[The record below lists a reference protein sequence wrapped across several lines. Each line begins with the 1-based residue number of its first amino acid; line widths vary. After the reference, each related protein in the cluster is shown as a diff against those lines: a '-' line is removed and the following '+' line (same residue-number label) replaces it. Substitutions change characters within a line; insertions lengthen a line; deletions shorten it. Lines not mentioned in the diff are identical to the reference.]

1 MLTLHL
7 ISYWRGQWQHT
18 IYFICIG
25 IICVLPTFQL
35 FGLGH
40 VAVNTGMYSTV
51 SYLKTKVHSQC
62 YFIFRNPYV
71 LEPVV
76 PVLAQH
82 IKQNFRPAVKK
93 IGNYLAAKF
102 RAVGM
107 YIRTTLPVAIRNL
120 MHDLKSGFSDHMV
133 ALWVDLMNTLQYR
146 QLITQL
152 AQGIWNGTTHML
164 KQAKD
169 QLKVGLVNLGSKIK
183 DSLKRNI
190 KRLGQRALNE
200 LWGWAKSDWKRLTQ
214 LLWKYLSPR
223 WRRWLEHTF
232 RFMRDE
238 LNEHPQVQNRLQRFV
253 NGVRDR
259 IVYATSIT
267 ILLLASST

>member
-1 MLTLHL
+1 MYWTMLVIFAVIFFTMLNIYKYIL
-7 ISYWRGQWQHT
+7 SETKEIVEELRENKREILRWIWRKIKQNWRP
-18 IYFICIG
+18 
-25 IICVLPTFQL
+25 LLQL
-35 FGLGH
+35 TWDF
-40 VAVNTGMYSTV
+40 VKENIV
-51 SYLKTKVHSQC
+51 
-62 YFIFRNPYV
+62 
-71 LEPVV
+71 PVV
-76 PVLAQH
+76 PLLAQH

-259 IVYATSIT
+259 IVYATSTT